1 MIEELILQKRK
12 LINRYLETILMP
24 VHKEHQILFDAM
36 NYSLLSGG
44 KRIRAFLFLFILDVL
59 GNESNKYLD
68 VAAAIECIH
77 TYSLIHDDLPAMDND
92 DYRRGTLTNH
102 KKFGSGIATMAGDGL
117 LTAAFTLISEN
128 KVLSAIKKVEL
139 IRLLSIAAGPFGM
152 VAGQAHDKS
161 AEERKIDL
169 KELQLL
175 DSYKTGCLLCA
186 PIDMAVAISSNIS
199 IEEKDALHQFGK
211 HLGMLFQITD
221 DLLDVTGDLSV
232 MGKKPGQDIMD
243 KKSTYVTMLG
253 IEQTKCL
260 AEKEIRDAKKVI
272 ENINYNRILGEL
284 LDFIYVRTN

>member
-1 MIEELILQKRK
+1 
-12 LINRYLETILMP
+12 MP

-59 GNESNKYLD
+59 GNESDKYLD

-92 DYRRGTLTNH
+92 DYRRGKLTNH

-128 KVLSAIKKVEL
+128 KVLSASKKVEL

-161 AEERKIDL
+161 AEGRKIDL

-186 PIDMAVAISSNIS
+186 PIDMATAIASNIS
-199 IEEKDALHQFGK
+199 IEEKDALHQFGR

-232 MGKKPGQDIMD
+232 MGKKPRQDMMD

-253 IEQTKCL
+253 IEQTKYL